1 MSHHSEY
8 EVPAGA
14 GASIAAAP
22 YGYDAAGN
30 PAEPPRRGRQRKKR
44 TGRKILAVLAVLVL
58 LAAAAI
64 AGYVFYLGKLFND
77 NSTQLGQDELYSGEQ
92 PVAESGD
99 PINILL
105 LGSDA
110 RDEDVDYAGGARG
123 FRSDTIMVMHLDGD
137 RKGAQV
143 MSIPRDMWVP
153 VEGHGNAKIN
163 AAMSYGGLPLANQTI
178 SEFID
183 APIHHVAII
192 DFEGFKALTD
202 SVGGV
207 TVDSEQSFE
216 INGDSFTVGE
226 NELDGEQALNFVRE
240 RKGFADGDLQR
251 ARNQQ
256 AYLKGLTSK
265 IISADTLSNPNKVAG
280 MVRDF
285 APYMTVDEKLT
296 AGNIASLA
304 YEMREV
310 RPGEVKFFS
319 APIAG
324 AGRSAD
330 GQAILNVDEA
340 GRDEIRKAFAED
352 AVGEYADSAPTPHL

>member
-216 INGDSFTVGE
+216 IDGHSFTQGE
-226 NELDGEQALNFVRE
+226 NELDGEQALAFVRE

-340 GRDEIRKAFAED
+340 GRDEIRRAFAED